1 MLIKPI
7 TKITHIFMK
16 LTKKTIYFLTA
27 ILILN
32 IFSQNVLAIGQ
43 MTKPI
48 IIEDIL
54 RGQEFTD
61 TLILV
66 NSEDE
71 EVAYGLISEGE
82 IKDWVSFYN
91 IEDKNLENAITE
103 IKIPAKSN
111 IEATVKFVLP
121 NDLPNGQYI
130 GEVVVTFTPWSDSET
145 DGSSATVSQR
155 VGRQVSI
162 TVTDEEITDFTTAV
176 IPLEYDVKQNEALKI
191 KFIYENNGNV
201 FIKPDVQLK
210 IFKDGESI
218 FNAIFP
224 YPENEEAVKPKTR
237 KELALIEWQAGGQ
250 EDGIYRA
257 ELKIMLNGDVI
268 QEEDFRF
275 TIGYTKESASKFL
288 AGVAFLGFGSVV
300 RGWFV
305 IGGFLLVI
313 AGILIYINKQR
324 RNEDYV

>member
-1 MLIKPI
+1 
-7 TKITHIFMK
+7 
-16 LTKKTIYFLTA
+16 
-27 ILILN
+27 
-32 IFSQNVLAIGQ
+32 

-48 IIEDIL
+48 VIENIL

-66 NSEDE
+66 NSEDK
-71 EVAYGLISEGE
+71 EVTYGLISEGE
-82 IKDWVSFYN
+82 IKDWVFFYN
-91 IEDKNLENAITE
+91 IEDKNLENPITD

-121 NDLPNGQYI
+121 DDLPNGEYA
-130 GEVVVTFTPWSDSET
+130 GEVVVTFTPGGDSDT

-155 VGRQVSI
+155 VGRQVLI
-162 TVTDEEITDFTTAV
+162 TVTDEEIIDFTTAV
-176 IPLEYDVKQNEALKI
+176 IPLEYDVKKNEALKI
-191 KFIYENNGNV
+191 KFIFENNGNV

-210 IFKDGESI
+210 VLKDGESI

-237 KELALIEWQAGGQ
+237 KELTLIEWQAGGQ
-250 EDGIYRA
+250 EDGIYRT
-257 ELKIMLNGDVI
+257 ELKIMLNGEVI

-275 TIGYTKESASKFL
+275 TIGYKEDSDSKFL

-324 RNEDYV
+324 GKKNYVKID